1 MLQGPRHVW
10 KKRRLQTTS
19 HFSFITLL
27 WFKSEESRP
36 TWAVKRRTSSWT
48 LETRQKYK
56 AWGLRSNFNI
66 LCIHFASSSLK
77 SSFLSQYFKKFW
89 HVCHWILPEPASK
102 TQMSSLK
109 RIITRQ
115 DSVPSA
121 SLWQTSFPVPSLFR
135 ACFTWGHLHIECP
148 QPWRKSGY
156 GWRLLEHFSGFNLIG
171 MQKSCK
177 VKRELLFSEFVPWI
191 DLTSPSIAIL
201 CWTCL
206 KHDMFG
212 QNPAKPFR
220 AQDHLQKILLR
231 LESHQIATWN
241 NAELQTCI
249 RHPCFNFAVYSY
261 KYLKMWF
268 WWKWSHLPFAAKRLT
283 RTSGTVSNDWLLA
296 SSRPKGH
303 KNAKKLCSLLQ
314 SHKIDSNTLWQMSS
328 PTGLGVIH
336 SFCHCQSEFPSNSF
350 CLVSELRMFPLFP
363 AASLLWAT
371 CVFQNK
377 RWQSRNKKTPTHLP
391 LWSLWCDLSEL
402 VILLWFSELTHFV
415 LFSLFGSSCLFPIDL
430 LFSRTPRS
438 VSFSGSAS
446 SMCFHFPK
454 LPWNGRQGWVEEE
467 VNVLLWRFWSNHL
480 SLKKHMDTS
489 GISISSSVLSFVC
502 ASKFL
507 HSDNFPL
514 CLASCYKSKRSKR
527 YKHGIN
533 ICSDQSLASNI
544 SYDFNMCQP
553 PLAIWPINTKST
565 PLEVVQT
572 RAATAEDADERAP
585 PPVAIFWL
593 GRNKNCRRVDFW

>member
-1 MLQGPRHVW
+1 MVKFNAGNPWNLICILVTSPMHIRCSSMRAHPSGIGLHPHPGDEIREVHLAIWHSKPQTQPEARFLDSLLLICTAKRGRWRLQGSRHVW
-10 KKRRLQTTS
+10 KKRRLQTTA

-56 AWGLRSNFNI
+56 AWGLRSNFYI

-121 SLWQTSFPVPSLFR
+121 SLWQTSFPAPSLFR

-156 GWRLLEHFSGFNLIG
+156 GWRLLEHFFGFNLIG

-177 VKRELLFSEFVPWI
+177 IKRELFFSEFVPWI

-231 LESHQIATWN
+231 LESHQITTWN

-268 WWKWSHLPFAAKRLT
+268 WWNWSHLPFAAKRLT

-303 KNAKKLCSLLQ
+303 RNAKNSVLYYRATKRTQ
-314 SHKIDSNTLWQMSS
+314 FTLWQVSS
-328 PTGLGVIH
+328 PTGLGVTH

-350 CLVSELRMFPLFP
+350 CLLSELRMFPLFP

-371 CVFQNK
+371 CAFQNK

-391 LWSLWCDLSEL
+391 VWSLWCDLSEL
-402 VILLWFSELTHFV
+402 VILLRFSELTHSF
-415 LFSLFGSSCLFPIDL
+415 C
-430 LFSRTPRS
+430 S
-438 VSFSGSAS
+438 VY
-446 SMCFHFPK
+446 
-454 LPWNGRQGWVEEE
+454 LVQV
-467 VNVLLWRFWSNHL
+467 
-480 SLKKHMDTS
+480 
-489 GISISSSVLSFVC
+489 VC
-502 ASKFL
+502 S
-507 HSDNFPL
+507 P
-514 CLASCYKSKRSKR
+514 
-527 YKHGIN
+527 
-533 ICSDQSLASNI
+533 
-544 SYDFNMCQP
+544 
-553 PLAIWPINTKST
+553 
-565 PLEVVQT
+565 
-572 RAATAEDADERAP
+572 
-585 PPVAIFWL
+585 
-593 GRNKNCRRVDFW
+593 